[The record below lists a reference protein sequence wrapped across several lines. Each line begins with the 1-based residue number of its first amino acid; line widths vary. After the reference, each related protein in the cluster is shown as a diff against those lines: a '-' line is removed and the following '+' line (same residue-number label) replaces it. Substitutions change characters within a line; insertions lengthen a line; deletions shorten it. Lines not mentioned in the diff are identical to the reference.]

1 LKAEFMVWLV
11 IAIVVLGLLLAW
23 QMLRRRYG
31 IAIIR
36 MQVGCTNHGDYQVTV
51 QETQPTKRSAEFVRI
66 LLGSAA
72 GMLYWV
78 DQNRDHRESMRQELL
93 DELDSISRLKLTPEF
108 DLLGCCGG
116 GSVQVSEVAK
126 LTVPCRFQATL
137 YYQNLA
143 YRFVKTRSL
152 KTEDVQQLK
161 AMWVSMA
168 SIALV
173 KWDQKLVDRFQ
184 GSLQA
189 LVAIYRADAD
199 YLSTQSM
206 IHYPNRAF
214 LQYMT
219 GTDANR

>member
-1 LKAEFMVWLV
+1 MLWLV
-11 IAIVVLGLLLAW
+11 IAILVLGLLLAW

-31 IAIIR
+31 IAIVR
-36 MQVGCTNHGDYQVTV
+36 MQVGCTNYGDYQVVV
-51 QETQPTKRSAEFVRI
+51 QEMQPTKRSAEFVRI

-78 DQNRDHRESMRQELL
+78 DQKRDQRESMRQALL
-93 DELDSISRLKLTPEF
+93 EELDKISRLELTPEF
-108 DLLGCCGG
+108 DLPGWCGD
-116 GSVQVSEVAK
+116 SVQVSKVAK
-126 LTVPCRFQATL
+126 LSVPRRFQATL

-143 YRFVKTRSL
+143 YRFVKTGSL

-161 AMWVSMA
+161 AIWVSMA
-168 SIALV
+168 SIALA

-184 GSLQA
+184 GTLQA
-189 LVAIYRADAD
+189 LVAIYRGDSD

>member
-1 LKAEFMVWLV
+1 MLWLV
-11 IAIVVLGLLLAW
+11 IAILVLGLLLGW

-36 MQVGCTNHGDYQVTV
+36 MQVGYTNYGDYQVV
-51 QETQPTKRSAEFVRI
+51 IQEMQPTKRSAEFVRI

-78 DQNRDHRESMRQELL
+78 DQKRDQRESMRQALL
-93 DELDSISRLKLTPEF
+93 EELDGISQLELTPEF
-108 DLLGCCGG
+108 DLLGYCGD
-116 GSVQVSEVAK
+116 SVQVSEVAK
-126 LTVPCRFQATL
+126 LTVPRRFQATL

-152 KTEDVQQLK
+152 KSEDVQQLK
-161 AMWVSMA
+161 AIWLSMA
-168 SIALV
+168 SIAMA

-189 LVAIYRADAD
+189 LVAIYRADSD

-219 GTDANR
+219 GTDANQ

>member
-1 LKAEFMVWLV
+1 MVWLV

-36 MQVGCTNHGDYQVTV
+36 MQVGCTNHGDYQVAV
-51 QETQPTKRSAEFVRI
+51 QEMQPTKRSAEFVRI

-78 DQNRDHRESMRQELL
+78 DQNRDQRESMRQALL
-93 DELDSISRLKLTPEF
+93 DELDSISRLELTPEF
-108 DLLGCCGG
+108 DLLGCCGD
-116 GSVQVSEVAK
+116 SVQVSEVAK
-126 LTVPCRFQATL
+126 LTVPRRFQATL

-152 KTEDVQQLK
+152 KKEDVQQLK